1 MTTVQDILD
10 FLETVCPLSGKIEWD
25 NTGFQCGDRNKEVR
39 RILLALDPFPNVC
52 REAVDFGADLLITH
66 HPLLF
71 RPATEI
77 TTDDMMGKAFLT
89 LAAHNISFISA
100 HTNLDCAP
108 EGVNHTLATLLGL
121 ENIEILDC
129 DEWKLLRCGTVEN
142 QPLPEFLGK
151 VKALLGTPVLR
162 YADGGKPVS
171 KVAVGGGS
179 CGSDLWMAK
188 AAGCDT
194 FVTADVKYNQFW
206 EAKDAGISIIDA
218 GHFYTENPVIS
229 LLADRLEMAF
239 PDLTVKIAQTHSDCM
254 KFYG

>member
-1 MTTVQDILD
+1 MITVQDILD
-10 FLETVCPLSGKIEWD
+10 FLETVCPLSGKCEQD

-39 RILLALDPFPNVC
+39 RVLLALDPFPNVC
-52 REAVDFGADLLITH
+52 REAVDFDADLLLTH

-71 RPATEI
+71 RPVTEI
-77 TTDDMMGKAFLT
+77 TTDDMVGKSFLT

-108 EGVNHTLATLLGL
+108 GGINDTLAGLLGL
-121 ENIEILDC
+121 QDIKTVDC
-129 DEWKLLRCGTVEN
+129 DPDHLLRQGTVEA
-142 QPLPEFLGK
+142 QTLQEFMGK

-179 CGSDLWMAK
+179 CGSELWMAK
-188 AAGCDT
+188 EAGCDT

-206 EAKDAGISIIDA
+206 EAKDAGINIIDA
-218 GHFYTENPVIS
+218 GHFYTENPIIPV
-229 LLADRLEMAF
+229 LADKLQSAF
-239 PDLTVKIAQTHSDCM
+239 PELTVKIARTHRDCM